1 MTWLLEEPIYILILG
16 VLMLA
21 FLGFAL
27 MQTGYRKIFHAML
40 AVVALTAGLLL
51 LESLVLTEREQLE
64 ADLETIARDVESN
77 DLETILSH
85 VYSGAPKTRADAQR
99 EFPNYSF
106 DRVDIKNNVE
116 IAFEMDHQPPK
127 ALVTFNVV
135 VEVRRDSIDFGSIP
149 RFVKV
154 TLMFENGHWRVAEYS
169 HHDLRGTFQLPD
181 GN

>member
-77 DLETILSH
+77 NLEAILAH
-85 VYSGAPKTRADAQR
+85 VYSGAPEILARAER
-99 EFPNYSF
+99 EFPNYTF
-106 DRVDIKNNVE
+106 DKVDIKNNVE
-116 IAFEMDHQPPK
+116 VAFEMDHQPPK
-127 ALVTFNVV
+127 AVVTFNVV
-135 VEVRRDSIDFGSIP
+135 VGVRHGTMDFPHVP
-149 RFVKV
+149 RFVVV
-154 TLMFENGHWRVAEYS
+154 TMMLEDGHWRVAEYS
-169 HHDLRGTFQLPD
+169 HDQPQTTFQLP

>member
-16 VLMLA
+16 VLTLA

-77 DLETILSH
+77 NLETILSH
-85 VYSGAPKTRADAQR
+85 VYSGAPETLADARR
-99 EFPNYSF
+99 EFPNYTF

-116 IAFEMDHQPPK
+116 VVFEMEQEPPK

-135 VEVRRDSIDFGSIP
+135 VDVRQDTIDFGSVP
-149 RFVKV
+149 QFVKV

-169 HHDLRGTFQLPD
+169 HHDPRGTFQLPGD
-181 GN
+181 